1 MERVVPAPICRP
13 HPTPAVAI
21 QLGADHDPSAS
32 RAMTIPEP
40 ALPEK
45 TNPALRIVKT
55 AKPIRQ
61 LYRTQKRQ
69 AYLWHV
75 EVRLWG

>member
-1 MERVVPAPICRP
+1 MYAPAPICRP

-45 TNPALRIVKT
+45 TNPALRIVNT
-55 AKPIRQ
+55 ARPNYQ
-61 LYRTQKRQ
+61 L
-69 AYLWHV
+69 AI
-75 EVRLWG
+75 VRHGRGKLPLAR